1 MIVKAARCWE
11 AVPDDVLSLQLGQLR
26 AGFHHVTSLFLEHI
40 ADKVQIMSQCEGS
53 PYMYI
58 RHLVTSLFL
67 EHFADK
73 VQIMSQC
80 ESCQYRCIRWMA
92 CEARE
97 SRASTVTDVDTV
109 TNDSQR
115 STVLGGSTGPCD
127 ELPAGSTPCR
137 LTTCDEPLSGS
148 QS

>member
-26 AGFHHVTSLFLEHI
+26 AGFHHVTSLFLDHK
-40 ADKVQIMSQCEGS
+40 ADKVRIMSQCEGS

-73 VQIMSQC
+73 VQIMSQ
-80 ESCQYRCIRWMA
+80 CQYRCIRWMA

-115 STVLGGSTGPCD
+115 STVLGGSTGRSD

-137 LTTCDEPLSGS
+137 LTTCDEPLSRTHS
-148 QS
+148 